1 MFILTVRTYVISFEQ
16 TGEPLSLGFAS
27 MFSRDATTLALSDGV
42 LVGSTLLC
50 VPFAKALQNGWIRYN
65 PTGVIL
71 QHTFQ
76 ATLLALA
83 VTWTFNRSLYPTP
96 YCTSIVH

>member
-1 MFILTVRTYVISFEQ
+1 MFILSIRTYVISFEQ

-27 MFSRDATTLALSDGV
+27 MFSRDATTLALSDAV

-50 VPFAKALQNGWIRYN
+50 VPFAKALQSGWIQYN
-65 PTGVIL
+65 YAGVIL

-83 VTWTFNRSLYPTP
+83 VTWTFNRSEYYT
-96 YCTSIVH
+96 